1 MRSRQDDMLRQ
12 AFAGRAYEAPDE
24 DAGVH
29 AARALFFQAVHRV
42 EPRVVGDLMGEPL
55 ALSRLI
61 IEAGLAGVPEDQ
73 RHRRRT
79 GEWFPSWGT
88 IAYASDRDPKEL
100 HELRAVL
107 LHWAHKWR
115 LEDDWCLEAA
125 VETLAILSAAGDTAE
140 PQPLHYLGTRMI
152 ESPFAASELRFEF
165 SDSGWSPTLTS
176 WEVAEQWID
185 WHYREVKK
193 AYRERIDAL
202 CREQELQPV
211 RGTKVR
217 AGDHFEWVARYQVGR
232 ELWTEIAEVETK
244 RLKARG
250 KRGVSA
256 DAVAKAVREK
266 AQLLGLTLAEV
277 ERPGRPKRSST

>member
-1 MRSRQDDMLRQ
+1 MLRQ

-42 EPRVVGDLMGEPL
+42 ETRVVGDLMGEPL
-55 ALSRLI
+55 ALARPIFQARL
-61 IEAGLAGVPEDQ
+61 ASVPEE
-73 RHRRRT
+73 RRPWWRT
-79 GEWFPSWGT
+79 FDGFLSWGT
-88 IAYASDRDPKEL
+88 IAYASDRDSKEL
-100 HELRAVL
+100 HELRALL

-125 VETLAILSAAGDTAE
+125 VKTLAILSAAGDTAE
-140 PQPLHYLGTRMI
+140 PQPLHYPGTRMI
-152 ESPFAASELRFEF
+152 ELPFADSELRFEF
-165 SDSGWSPTLTS
+165 SNSGWSPTLTS
-176 WEVAEQWID
+176 WEVAEKWID
-185 WHYREVKK
+185 WHYGQVKK

-202 CREQELQPV
+202 CRERGLQPV

-217 AGDHFEWVARYQVGR
+217 AGDHFEWVARFQVGR
-232 ELWTEIAEVETK
+232 ELWTEIAEVETE
-244 RLKARG
+244 RLRTRG
-250 KRGVSA
+250 KPGVSA